1 MRKAQ
6 QDTIHVAL
14 ANCWENVA
22 KKLRDVREN
31 ESHYD
36 TRRKINGAAKKFSFD
51 FSLSL
56 SLSFISLVSLSLGG
70 G

>member
-31 ESHYD
+31 ESH
-36 TRRKINGAAKKFSFD
+36 